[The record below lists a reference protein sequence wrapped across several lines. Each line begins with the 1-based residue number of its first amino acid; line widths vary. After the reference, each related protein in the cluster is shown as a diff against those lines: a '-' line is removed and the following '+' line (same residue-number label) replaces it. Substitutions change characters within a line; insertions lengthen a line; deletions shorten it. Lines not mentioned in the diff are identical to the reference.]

1 MSALPAAAQSLP
13 AERNTRHGLIV
24 GVGEYLDPDVPTL
37 KSIPHDR
44 VSARR
49 MAAAMAAPEASTRR
63 LRDHDATAERMRN
76 EITSLQARRADGDR
90 VFIFYSSHDTRWF
103 DDKVQQDDCA
113 DTMLVF
119 CDACFSGGVA
129 GAPFRTRSLQGCG
142 KPGAASWSDA
152 FGAALLRVEAVQ

>member
-49 MAAAMAAPEASTRR
+49 MAAAMAAPEANTRM
-63 LRDHDATAERMRN
+63 LRDHDATAE
-76 EITSLQARRADGDR
+76 
-90 VFIFYSSHDTRWF
+90 
-103 DDKVQQDDCA
+103 
-113 DTMLVF
+113 
-119 CDACFSGGVA
+119 
-129 GAPFRTRSLQGCG
+129 SLQGCG
-142 KPGAASWSDA
+142 KPGAASCSDA